1 MIDKADVGIPKN
13 VGFEIRWR
21 KLNRNQQR
29 FVVALPEYSSKK
41 ECAEGINMSVG
52 TIYGWPKEV
61 FKVAEL
67 YQDHIADVATSILVD
82 SISKAALVKVAGLD
96 SEDERIK
103 QMSSTEILDRYFGK
117 AKQRTE
123 HTGDGGGPVVV
134 EMVSLGGIDPEE
146 DI

>member
-1 MIDKADVGIPKN
+1 MIDTGAAGIPKN
-13 VGFEIRWR
+13 ISFEVRWR

-29 FVVALPEYSSKK
+29 FVIALPEYSSRK
-41 ECAEGINMSVG
+41 ECAEGIGMSAG

-82 SISKAALVKVAGLD
+82 GISRAALIKVGGLD
-96 SEDERIK
+96 SEDERIS
-103 QMSSTEILDRYFGK
+103 QMSATEILDRYFGK

-123 HTGDGGGPVVV
+123 HTGEDGGPVTV
-134 EMVSLGGIDPEE
+134 ELVSLGGIDPDE